1 MADKNWVEIL
11 KEKLGDM
18 IKDIAQPRERRIYV
32 IVDRNDVQ
40 EAARIIFYDLGFRL
54 CTASGIDTKDGVE
67 IIYHFYH
74 DHERM
79 MVNLKTLA
87 PRPDLVTKSVG
98 AVFKAAEWIE
108 REITELFGVTF
119 EGHPDPRRLLMA
131 DDWPEGVYPLRCDY
145 PQKQVEGFNPQ
156 DIEPPD
162 EDATHLW

>member
-54 CTASGIDTKDGVE
+54 CTATGIDTKDGVE
-67 IIYHFYH
+67 IIYHFYQDH
-74 DHERM
+74 DRM

-87 PRPDLVTKSVG
+87 PRPDLITKSVG

-108 REITELFGVTF
+108 REIAELFGVTF

-131 DDWPEGVYPLRCDY
+131 DDWPEGLYPFRCDY
-145 PQKQVEGFNPQ
+145 PQKVVEGFNPQ
-156 DIEPPD
+156 DLEEPD
-162 EDATHLW
+162 EDATHKW